1 MTDCMT
7 QIVFLDAGSMG
18 DTDLTPL
25 QLPECQLTCYASTA
39 REQVAER
46 LLQADIAIVNK
57 IQLSSDILQSLPR
70 LKLIC
75 VAATGVNNIDLAAA
89 AAKGIAVCNVRGYAD
104 TAVPQHAM
112 ALLLGLTNQISN
124 YQQTLADGEWSRSAH
139 FCLHSHRLT
148 ELAGK
153 CFAVVGYGAL
163 GQATARL
170 AAAFGMRVIVSER
183 AGQQHCR
190 PDRVIFEEAL
200 RQADV
205 LSLHCPLSTAT
216 YRLLNA
222 ERLKL
227 LPDGAIIINTARGD
241 LIDETALLT
250 ELTAGR
256 LAAGLDVLSTE
267 PPPANHILLQQSLP
281 NLLLTPH
288 IGWAGPAARARMAQ
302 QLAENISAFL
312 AGKALRLL

>member
-1 MTDCMT
+1 MTR
-7 QIVFLDAGSMG
+7 IVFLDAGSMG

-25 QLPECQLTCYASTA
+25 QLPGCQLTCHASTEA
-39 REQVAER
+39 EQIIPR
-46 LLQADIAIVNK
+46 LVKADIAVVNK
-57 IQLSSDILQSLPR
+57 VKLTGDILRSLPQ

-75 VAATGVNNIDLAAA
+75 VAATGVNNIELAAA
-89 AAKGIAVCNVRGYAD
+89 AAQDIAVCNVRGYAD

-112 ALLLGLTNQISN
+112 ALLLGLTNQISQ
-124 YQQTLADGEWSRSAH
+124 YQQSLAQGEWSRSPH

-153 CFAVVGYGAL
+153 RFVVVGYGAL

-170 AAAFGMRVIVSER
+170 AAAFGMQVIVSEHR
-183 AGQQHCR
+183 GQQHCR
-190 PDRVIFEEAL
+190 PGRLTFEQAL

-205 LSLHCPLSTAT
+205 LSLHCPLTPET
-216 YRLLNA
+216 THLLNSA
-222 ERLKL
+222 HLAL
-227 LPDGAIIINTARGD
+227 LPDGAIVLNTARGD

-250 ELTAGR
+250 ELVSGR
-256 LAAGLDVLSTE
+256 LAAGLDVLSSE
-267 PPPANHILLQQSLP
+267 PPPVNHMLLQQALP

-288 IGWAGPAARARMAQ
+288 IGWASSAARDRMVV

-312 AGKALRLL
+312 AGKVLRQL